1 MKNKLSTTTRR
12 AFVTKSTLVA
22 AAVLMAVGTSYG
34 MTQTPVYADR
44 YQDQIDALE
53 AEINSYQQE
62 ASDLSRQADTYEN
75 AVRNFKNQ
83 IASIQKRI
91 DLNEAKHVKL
101 EKDIKVTEENIQKNQ
116 DVLGSTIADLYID
129 SSMTPIEMLA
139 SSSTI
144 GDYVDKQEYRTA
156 VREQVEVAIG
166 NIKTLREELDG
177 QKKEV
182 ESVLADQNTQKSN
195 LAAKQAEQRKLARET
210 RGQESRYRAMT
221 EKSRAE
227 REKVIAE
234 QQAAL
239 EAARA
244 SWGGDFISVGGGGSY
259 PWGGAPYPCWS
270 GGCVDPWGLYYREC
284 VSYVAWKLD
293 SEGYRVQHF
302 NGAGDAAQWPS
313 TTASYTS
320 ASSQPAVGNAA
331 VDPYSAPPWGHVMY
345 VEAVNSD
352 GSIRISEYN
361 FAGPG
366 QYSERDVSPGQYSGW
381 TFLTFPR

>member
-1 MKNKLSTTTRR
+1 MSTTTHKRL
-12 AFVTKSTLVA
+12 FTKPILFAAACLVA
-22 AAVLMAVGTSYG
+22 VGAITAVFQ
-34 MTQTPVYADR
+34 TQPVSADR

-53 AEINSYQQE
+53 AEISQYQQE
-62 ASDLSRQADTYEN
+62 AGDLSRQADSYEN
-75 AVRNFKNQ
+75 AVRNFNNQ
-83 IASIQKRI
+83 IASIQTRI
-91 DLNEAKHVKL
+91 DLNEAKHAKL
-101 EKDIKVTEENIQKNQ
+101 EQDIVRTEEDIAKNQ
-116 DVLGSTIADLYID
+116 DVLGDTIADLYMD

-139 SSSTI
+139 SSSSI

-156 VREQVEVAIG
+156 VREQIEVAIG
-166 NIKTLREELDG
+166 TIKTLRKELDG
-177 QKKEV
+177 QKQEV
-182 ESVLADQNTQKSN
+182 ESVLADQETQKGN
-195 LAAKQAEQRKLARET
+195 LAAKQTEQRRLARET
-210 RGQESRYRAMT
+210 RGQESRYREMT
-221 EKSRAE
+221 EERRAE
-227 REKVIAE
+227 REQVIAE

-293 SEGYRVQHF
+293 SQGYRVQHF
-302 NGAGDAAQWPS
+302 SGAGDAAQWPS
-313 TTASYTS
+313 TTSHYTT
-320 ASSQPAVGNAA
+320 ASSTPAVGNAA

-345 VEAVNSD
+345 VEAVNGD

-366 QYSERDVSPGQYSGW
+366 QYSERNVSPSQYSGW